1 MRGNFFTVLRPFVK
15 WAGGKRQLLNEIGKR
30 LPDEIGTYFEPFV
43 GGGAL
48 LVNLKNKER
57 ISRAVISDLNSELIN
72 LYNVVKKNPDK
83 LIDALSC
90 EEFENSE
97 EAYRNL
103 KNEFNTL
110 TGLSGNDIRRASLLI
125 YLNKH
130 GYNGLW
136 RVNSKGKFNV
146 PFGRYVKSSIP
157 HEHSILKFST
167 MLKNVK
173 ILNQDFEQTVKSAKK
188 GDFVYFDPPYH
199 PISKTANFTDY
210 NSNGF
215 TFDDQQRLAD
225 VFRKL
230 DAKDVRLMLSNSK
243 VPKIEELFEGFTID
257 TVEAKRFINCNGER
271 RNGTKEI
278 IVTNY
283 QPLDYP
289 GTDRDRGT
297 RPCIHFHPS

>member
-1 MRGNFFTVLRPFVK
+1 MQGNFLTVLRPFVK
-15 WAGGKRQLLNEIGKR
+15 WAGGKRQLLCEIEKR
-30 LPDEIGTYFEPFV
+30 LPEGWNTYYEPFV

-48 LVNLKNKER
+48 LVNLQNEGR

-72 LYNVVKKNPDK
+72 LYNVVKKNPDT

-90 EEFENSE
+90 KEFENSKD
-97 EAYRNL
+97 AFRNL

-110 TGLSGNDIRRASLLI
+110 TGFSGNNIRRAALLI

-136 RVNSKGKFNV
+136 RVNSNGKFNV
-146 PFGRYVKSSIP
+146 PFGRYSKRSMPPSQ
-157 HEHSILKFST
+157 SILKFST

-173 ILNQDFEQTVKSAKK
+173 ILNQDFEQAVKSAKK

-215 TFDDQQRLAD
+215 TFDDQKRLAN
-225 VFRKL
+225 VFARLSK
-230 DAKDVRLMLSNSK
+230 KGVQLMLSNSK
-243 VPKIEELFEGFTID
+243 VSEIEDLFVGCTID

-271 RNGTKEI
+271 RNGTREI

-283 QPLDYP
+283 
-289 GTDRDRGT
+289 
-297 RPCIHFHPS
+297 

>member
-1 MRGNFFTVLRPFVK
+1 MQGNFLTVLRPFVK
-15 WAGGKRQLLNEIGKR
+15 WAGGKRQLLNEIEKR
-30 LPDEIGTYFEPFV
+30 LPNNWNTYYEPFF

-48 LVNLKNKER
+48 LVNLQNEEKIFK
-57 ISRAVISDLNSELIN
+57 AVISDLNSELIN

-83 LIDALSC
+83 LIDALSHK
-90 EEFENSE
+90 EFENSE
-97 EAYRNL
+97 DAFRNL

-110 TGLSGNDIRRASLLI
+110 TGLPGNKVRRAALLI

-146 PFGRYVKSSIP
+146 PFGRYAKRSIP
-157 HEHSILKFST
+157 TEHSILKFSNL
-167 MLKNVK
+167 LKKVK
-173 ILNQDFEQTVKSAKK
+173 ILNLDFEQAVKSAKK

-215 TFDDQQRLAD
+215 TFDDQKRLAD
-225 VFRKL
+225 VFKKL
-230 DAKDVRLMLSNSK
+230 SKKGVQLMLSNSK
-243 VPKIEELFEGFTID
+243 VSEIEDLFVGFTID

-283 QPLDYP
+283 
-289 GTDRDRGT
+289 
-297 RPCIHFHPS
+297 

>member
-1 MRGNFFTVLRPFVK
+1 MQGNFLTVLRPFVK
-15 WAGGKRQLLNEIGKR
+15 WAGGKRQLLNEIEKR
-30 LPDEIGTYFEPFV
+30 LPNNWNTYYEPFF

-48 LVNLKNKER
+48 LVNLQNEEKIFK
-57 ISRAVISDLNSELIN
+57 AVISDLNSELIN

-83 LIDALSC
+83 LIDALSHK
-90 EEFENSE
+90 EFENSE
-97 EAYRNL
+97 DAFRNL

-110 TGLSGNDIRRASLLI
+110 TGLPGNKVRRAALLI

-146 PFGRYVKSSIP
+146 PFGRYAKRSIP
-157 HEHSILKFST
+157 TEHSILKFSNL
-167 MLKNVK
+167 LKKVK
-173 ILNQDFEQTVKSAKK
+173 ILNLDFEQAVKSAKK

-215 TFDDQQRLAD
+215 TFDDQKRLAD

-230 DAKDVRLMLSNSK
+230 SKKGVQLMLSNSK
-243 VPKIEELFEGFTID
+243 VSEIEDLFVGFTID

-283 QPLDYP
+283 
-289 GTDRDRGT
+289 
-297 RPCIHFHPS
+297 

>member
-1 MRGNFFTVLRPFVK
+1 MKPFVK
-15 WAGGKRQLLNEIGKR
+15 WAGGKRQLLNEIEKR
-30 LPDEIGTYFEPFV
+30 LPNNWNTYYEPFF

-48 LVNLKNKER
+48 LVNLQNEEKIFK
-57 ISRAVISDLNSELIN
+57 AVISDLNSELIN

-83 LIDALSC
+83 LIDALSHK
-90 EEFENSE
+90 EFENSE
-97 EAYRNL
+97 DAFRNL

-110 TGLSGNDIRRASLLI
+110 TGLPGNKVRRAALLI

-146 PFGRYVKSSIP
+146 PFGRYAKRSIP
-157 HEHSILKFST
+157 TEHSILKFSNL
-167 MLKNVK
+167 LKKVK
-173 ILNQDFEQTVKSAKK
+173 ILNLDFEQAVKSAKK

-215 TFDDQQRLAD
+215 TFDDQKRLAN
-225 VFRKL
+225 VFKKL
-230 DAKDVRLMLSNSK
+230 SKKGVQLMLSNSK
-243 VPKIEELFEGFTID
+243 VSEIEDLFVGFTID

-283 QPLDYP
+283 
-289 GTDRDRGT
+289 
-297 RPCIHFHPS
+297 

>member
-1 MRGNFFTVLRPFVK
+1 MLRPFVK
-15 WAGGKRQLLNEIGKR
+15 WAGGKRQLLHEIGKR
-30 LPDEIGTYFEPFV
+30 LPDTIDTYFEPFV

-48 LVNLKNKER
+48 LVNLQNEKR
-57 ISRAVISDLNSELIN
+57 ISKAVISDLNSELIN

-90 EEFENSE
+90 EEFENSKD
-97 EAYRNL
+97 AFRHL
-103 KNEFNTL
+103 KTEFNTL
-110 TGLSGNDIRRASLLI
+110 TGLPGNKVRRAALLM

-146 PFGRYVKSSIP
+146 PFGRYTKMSMP
-157 HEHSILKFST
+157 TEHSILKFST

-173 ILNQDFEQTVKSAKK
+173 ILNQDFERAVRPAKK
-188 GDFVYFDPPYH
+188 GDFVYFDPPYQ

-215 TFDDQQRLAD
+215 TFDDQKRLAD

-243 VPKIEELFEGFTID
+243 VPKIEELFDGFTID

-283 QPLDYP
+283 
-289 GTDRDRGT
+289 
-297 RPCIHFHPS
+297 